1 MFVLRNKRKEM
12 GEFQM
17 KASPVNVHS
26 PAEEASLFLPT
37 NVQMT
42 VIWALR
48 CDTFLPISGG

>member
-37 NVQMT
+37 NVQMI